1 MGQAKQRW
9 SAMVLGT
16 GVLALAQAHAGQAD
30 SRGFIEDS
38 TLDLLARNVYFDKD
52 RHAPGSRDN
61 REWGQGFQLSYVSG
75 FTRGTVGLG
84 VDLHAYSALKLDSGR
99 GRSGT
104 GLLPVDADGRA
115 RDESSSLGGALKLQV
130 SSTVLKYGDLR
141 PYNPVIAVADARLVP
156 ATATGFQLTSAE
168 LDGLT
173 VDGGHFTSAKDFN
186 RTGSDGGFFAG
197 YAGIEGGDV
206 DYLGGSYGFGDDLS
220 VTLYASRYEDLWH
233 QYYGNGNYTLALADD
248 QSLNFDLNVYR
259 TLDEGRS
266 LAGDI
271 DVTIWSLAAAYT
283 RGAHTFTLAYQKN
296 HGDQPFDYLVLGGGG
311 FQDSIFLAN
320 SSQLVDFNGPREQS
334 WRVAYA
340 LDMAGYG
347 VPGLSLYASYVR
359 GDDVDGSHMD
369 ADSPYNYYGA
379 DEKHWERDLSV
390 KYVVQDGPAKDLSIR
405 LRQATHRISGT
416 SDVDTDELRLIVEYP
431 LSIL

>member
-1 MGQAKQRW
+1 
-9 SAMVLGT
+9 MVLGT

-75 FTRGTVGLG
+75 FTRGTVGFG

-173 VDGGHFTSAKDFN
+173 VAISPRPRTSTVPAATAASSPATPASRAATSTTWAAATASATTSASPSTPRAT
-186 RTGSDGGFFAG
+186 RT
-197 YAGIEGGDV
+197 
-206 DYLGGSYGFGDDLS
+206 
-220 VTLYASRYEDLWH
+220 
-233 QYYGNGNYTLALADD
+233 
-248 QSLNFDLNVYR
+248 
-259 TLDEGRS
+259 
-266 LAGDI
+266 
-271 DVTIWSLAAAYT
+271 
-283 RGAHTFTLAYQKN
+283 
-296 HGDQPFDYLVLGGGG
+296 
-311 FQDSIFLAN
+311 
-320 SSQLVDFNGPREQS
+320 
-334 WRVAYA
+334 
-340 LDMAGYG
+340 
-347 VPGLSLYASYVR
+347 
-359 GDDVDGSHMD
+359 
-369 ADSPYNYYGA
+369 
-379 DEKHWERDLSV
+379 
-390 KYVVQDGPAKDLSIR
+390 
-405 LRQATHRISGT
+405 SGT
-416 SDVDTDELRLIVEYP
+416 STTATATTPWRWP
-431 LSIL
+431 TTSR